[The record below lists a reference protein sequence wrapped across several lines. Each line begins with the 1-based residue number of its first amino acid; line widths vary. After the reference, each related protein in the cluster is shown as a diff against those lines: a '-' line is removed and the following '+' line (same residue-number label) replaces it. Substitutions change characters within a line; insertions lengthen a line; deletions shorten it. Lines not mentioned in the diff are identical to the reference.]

1 MADLYVGRQPIFN
14 RKLKTYAYELLYR
27 DLSGG
32 TDDLSGEEATSRVI
46 NTLSEIGLE
55 QIVGKHEAFINV
67 TESLLHEDGLLGIL
81 PQQCV
86 LEVKSSITPTPE
98 LISFLSKFS
107 ESGYRIALDD
117 FEYREE
123 LKPLLDIAD
132 IIKMDVRALGQSGVE
147 AQLELLKPYKLP
159 LVAEKVETPAEF
171 NLYQDMGFDY
181 FQGFFFAKPNVL
193 SVKSIPASKL
203 AVMEL
208 MATISNPDVSIQE
221 LGDIITRD
229 ASLSVK
235 TLRYVNSPA
244 TGLSTEV
251 TSIAQA
257 LTLLGLAVIRKW
269 VMVLTLMGMDLEGKS
284 PELFVIMLTRAR
296 LCELMAKQAK
306 LDNPSGY
313 FTIGLLSA
321 IDVLLDAPMDALIEP
336 LPLTAEMKGA
346 ITSFDGEA
354 GAVLKTAIALEQ
366 GMSDELCFSALS
378 EHDLNHLYLDALGWA
393 DEVNNDI

>member
-269 VMVLTLMGMDLEGKS
+269 VMVLTMMGMDLEGKS